1 MCISFVGLL
10 FCIKLQ
16 QENKKEYNVRSF
28 VRDDST
34 HQNIKRQALFSVFL
48 KIVVLV
54 CGAYYIFYSMKNMM
68 IWKTCHM
75 GTLQYFLVFA
85 HTWLRLLVGCGLFDN
100 HNGKK
105 LLK

>member
-1 MCISFVGLL
+1 MYI
-10 FCIKLQ
+10 FCGIAFLYKIAAGEQ
-16 QENKKEYNVRSF
+16 KGVQRSF